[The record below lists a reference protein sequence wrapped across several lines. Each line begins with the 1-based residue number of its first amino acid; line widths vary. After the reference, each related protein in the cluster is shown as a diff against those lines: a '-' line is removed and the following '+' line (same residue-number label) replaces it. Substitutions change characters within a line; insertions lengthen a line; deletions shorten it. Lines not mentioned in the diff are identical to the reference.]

1 MTTAMT
7 RRRILEAALR
17 LFNESGT
24 AAISTNHIAAAADVS
39 PGNLYYHFRNKEEI
53 VRALIEALLEDFDAL
68 WLLPLDHA
76 LRLED
81 LQALIRASFEI
92 QWRYRFFSR
101 EQVALIRR
109 DPILGQR
116 LQENYQQRMRQ
127 QKALVQHLT
136 DGGVL
141 RPPQT
146 ETELDELLA
155 ACWIVNENWVTF
167 LEATGQPVTYEQFQ
181 TGSQIIARILEPL
194 VIERSSR

>member
-1 MTTAMT
+1 MTTTVT
-7 RRRILEAALR
+7 RKRILAAALR

-24 AAISTNHIAAAADVS
+24 AAVSTNHIAAEAGLS
-39 PGNLYYHFRNKEEI
+39 PGNLYYHFRNKVEI
-53 VRALIEALLEDFDAL
+53 VRALVEALLEDFDAL
-68 WLLPLDHA
+68 WLLPQDHA

-81 LQALIRASFEI
+81 LQTLIRASFEI

-101 EQVALIRR
+101 EQVALLRH
-109 DPILGQR
+109 DPLLSQR
-116 LQENYQQRMRQ
+116 LQENYQRRMRQ

-155 ACWIVNENWVTF
+155 ACWIVNENWLSF
-167 LEATGQPVTYEQFQ
+167 LESTGQPVTYEQFQ
-181 TGSQIIARILEPL
+181 AGSQIIARILDPL
-194 VIERSSR
+194 VIERSAR

>member
-7 RRRILEAALR
+7 RKRILEAALR
-17 LFNESGT
+17 LFNDSGT

-53 VRALIEALLEDFDAL
+53 VRALIEALLEDFDTL

-116 LQENYQQRMRQ
+116 LQENYQQRMQQ
-127 QKALVQHLT
+127 QKTLVQHLT
-136 DGGVL
+136 DCGVL

-167 LEATGQPVTYEQFQ
+167 LEATGQPVTYKQFQ